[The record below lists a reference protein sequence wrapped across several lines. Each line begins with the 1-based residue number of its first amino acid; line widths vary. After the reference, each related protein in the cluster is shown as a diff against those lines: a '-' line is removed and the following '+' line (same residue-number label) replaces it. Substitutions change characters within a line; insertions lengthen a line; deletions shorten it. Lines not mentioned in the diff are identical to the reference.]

1 MKKAIHGCLWC
12 LPLLLSAALLCAFQ
26 KNAYTEHDFFAM
38 NTYVSVKANGTSDKE
53 LKSVQTLLESLEK
66 TYSRTD
72 PASEIYRINASEETT
87 VSASCAALL
96 DRAFQAAEITN
107 GTFQPCLGALTELWD
122 ITGAKHLPTDD
133 EIAAVLPY
141 TACDMFEISGTTVTK
156 KDARAK
162 LDLGAAVK
170 GYAAEEALRLLQ
182 KSGIGDAMISLGGN
196 IAVCGNAENRNDGW
210 VIGVRSPYFPETLAL
225 TFSCTDRVIAVSG
238 DYERYFEK
246 DGVRYHHIFDSS
258 TGKPARSGLRSTVV
272 IAEDGFVSD
281 MLSTALF
288 VMGAEKAAAFYESSV
303 YDFEAVLFA
312 DDGTVLATDGILES
326 LHLLPDAKTENG
338 TPLALAPLTKNEK
351 THIFD

>member
-1 MKKAIHGCLWC
+1 MKKAIHVCLLY
-12 LPLLLSAALLCAFQ
+12 LPLLLTAFLLSACQ
-26 KNAYTEHDFFAM
+26 KKSYAEYDFFAM
-38 NTYVSVKANGTSDKE
+38 DTYVSVKANGTSDKE

-96 DRAFQAAEITN
+96 DRAFQAAATTD
-107 GTFQPCLGALTELWD
+107 GAFQPCLGALTELWD

-170 GYAAEEALRLLQ
+170 GYAAEEALRQLQ
-182 KSGIGDAMISLGGN
+182 AGGVADAMISLGGN

-288 VMGAEKAAAFYESSV
+288 VMGAEKAAAFYESGV
-303 YDFEAVLFA
+303 YDFEAILFA

>member
-1 MKKAIHGCLWC
+1 MKKAIHGAFGVRRFYCL
-12 LPLLLSAALLCAFQ
+12 LPYCVPFRKTPIQNTIFSAM
-26 KNAYTEHDFFAM
+26 D
-38 NTYVSVKANGTSDKE
+38 TYVSVKANGASNKE
-53 LKSVQTLLESLEK
+53 LKSVQALVESLEK

-170 GYAAEEALRLLQ
+170 GLCRRRRPSAFTEKRHRRRYDQPWRQYRRLRQ
-182 KSGIGDAMISLGGN
+182 
-196 IAVCGNAENRNDGW
+196 
-210 VIGVRSPYFPETLAL
+210 
-225 TFSCTDRVIAVSG
+225 
-238 DYERYFEK
+238 
-246 DGVRYHHIFDSS
+246 
-258 TGKPARSGLRSTVV
+258 
-272 IAEDGFVSD
+272 
-281 MLSTALF
+281 
-288 VMGAEKAAAFYESSV
+288 
-303 YDFEAVLFA
+303 
-312 DDGTVLATDGILES
+312 
-326 LHLLPDAKTENG
+326 
-338 TPLALAPLTKNEK
+338 
-351 THIFD
+351 

>member
-38 NTYVSVKANGTSDKE
+38 NTYVSVKANGASNKE
-53 LKSVQTLLESLEK
+53 LKSVQALVESLEK

-96 DRAFQAAEITN
+96 DRAFQAAATTD
-107 GTFQPCLGALTELWD
+107 GAFQPCLGALTELWD
-122 ITGAKHLPTDD
+122 ITGAKHLPSDG

-141 TACDMFEISGTTVTK
+141 TACTMFDISGTTVTK

-170 GYAAEEALRLLQ
+170 GYAAEEALRQLQ
-182 KSGIGDAMISLGGN
+182 AGGVADAMISLGGN

-288 VMGAEKAAAFYESSV
+288 VMGAEKAAAFYESGV

-338 TPLALAPLTKNEK
+338 TPLTLAPLTKNEK

>member
-38 NTYVSVKANGTSDKE
+38 DTYVSVKANGASNKE
-53 LKSVQTLLESLEK
+53 LKSVQALVESLEK

-170 GYAAEEALRLLQ
+170 GYAAEEALRQLQ
-182 KSGIGDAMISLGGN
+182 AGGVADAMISLGGN
-196 IAVCGNAENRNDGW
+196 ITVCGNAENRNDGW

-288 VMGAEKAAAFYESSV
+288 VMGAEKAAAFYESGV

-338 TPLALAPLTKNEK
+338 TTLALAPLTKNEK

>member
-38 NTYVSVKANGTSDKE
+38 NTYVSVKANGASNKE
-53 LKSVQTLLESLEK
+53 LKSVQALVESLEK

-96 DRAFQAAEITN
+96 DRAFQAAATTD
-107 GTFQPCLGALTELWD
+107 GAFQPCLGALTELWD
-122 ITGAKHLPTDD
+122 ITGAKHLPTDG

-141 TACDMFEISGTTVTK
+141 TACTMFDISGTTVTK

-170 GYAAEEALRLLQ
+170 GYAAEEALRQLQ
-182 KSGIGDAMISLGGN
+182 AGGVADAMISLGGN

-258 TGKPARSGLRSTVV
+258 TGKPARTGLRSTVV

-288 VMGAEKAAAFYESSV
+288 VMGAEKAAAFYESGV
-303 YDFEAVLFA
+303 YDFEAILFA

-338 TPLALAPLTKNEK
+338 TPLTLAPLTKNEK